1 MPPKRLLESSRCP
14 CLAGGIVILAWVA
27 GAGTMALTAETGQP
41 PVIAAHETLRNAGK
55 EVTVQFF
62 VRQVGYNSH
71 GDYVE
76 LYSQIAWDHPAN
88 VFVRLAPSIQSR
100 LAALGIYKPGEHFS
114 SRTLRVRGVVD
125 EVVFGE
131 IKRPCVYVT
140 SLDQIEIVKPEEHSQ
155 DPAAY
160 ETIAVGDFVLKMS
173 PKILA
178 MDPAVGK
185 RVIERLTEKTND
197 VKRVLPAAA
206 YAKLKGAVFWVHWD
220 VAKPGMAYHP
230 NKEFLERAGIP
241 VVMWQGVEIQ
251 NVQHFLDWTA
261 TVQPWAILHELAH
274 KYHHEVLGAQ
284 RQEIIEAHQAALSK
298 RIYSSVKHV
307 NGKDEM
313 AYATADPFEYFA
325 ELTEAYFGKND
336 FYPFTRDQLK
346 SHDPVG
352 YEMIETCWGV
362 E

>member
-1 MPPKRLLESSRCP
+1 M
-14 CLAGGIVILAWVA
+14 ILAREVA
-27 GAGTMALTAETGQP
+27 L
-41 PVIAAHETLRNAGK
+41 HLGK
-55 EVTVQFF
+55 EVTVPFF

-76 LYSQIAWDHPAN
+76 LYSQIAWNHPDTL
-88 VFVRLAPSIQSR
+88 FVRLTPSAQSR
-100 LAALGIYKPGEHFS
+100 LAALGIYNSGQHFS
-114 SRTLRVRGVVD
+114 SRTVRVRGVVD

-131 IKRPCVYVT
+131 TKRPCLYVT

-160 ETIAVGDFVLKMS
+160 ETVAVGDFVVKLS
-173 PKILA
+173 PKILQ
-178 MDPAVGK
+178 MDAAIRK

-197 VKRVLPAAA
+197 VKRVLPPAA
-206 YAKLKGAVFWVHWD
+206 YAKLKGATFWVHWD
-220 VAKPGMAYHP
+220 AAKPGMAYHP
-230 NKEFLERAGIP
+230 NKEFLARAGIP
-241 VVMWQGVEIQ
+241 MVMWQAVEIQ

-274 KYHHEVLGAQ
+274 KYHHEVLGAE
-284 RQEIIEAHQAALSK
+284 RQDVIAAHQAALAK
-298 RIYSSVKHV
+298 RIYSSVKHAS
-307 NGKDEM
+307 GRDEM

-336 FYPFTRDQLK
+336 FFPFTRDQLK

-352 YEMIETCWGV
+352 FEMIERCWGV
-362 E
+362 EETDR